1 MATLL
6 LIVIYIGY
14 IGLGIPDSLTGA
26 AWPEIYTEFDLPISW
41 ASIISAV
48 GLIGTFCSSL
58 FSPRIIN
65 RFGVY
70 RVTVV
75 STLLTAVSLFAHV
88 YANSFLALCLLSI
101 PLGLGG
107 GAIDAGLNNYT
118 AIHYKAMHINFLHC
132 FYGIG
137 VALSPYLMSYA
148 IAGAGGWR
156 GGYRTVALVQLAITM
171 VVAVSYPLWKKVKFV
186 KDGEVTAEITQT
198 TLTVREMIK
207 IPKMIPMCFM
217 FICSCSIEFVCGGW
231 SSTYLV
237 EHFGESSDKAAFLV
251 VFYYVGLA
259 LGRFTA
265 GIVST
270 KLSGWKIIFPGQAV
284 VIIAIT
290 IMALAKNPVMFTV
303 GMFLCSFGNA
313 PLWPNLMYVTPG
325 MFGVE
330 VSQSIMGAEGAAATI
345 GLMVAPLVFGQLA
358 QHIGI
363 FTLPY
368 YLMGLFACLMIAT
381 YAVHRK
387 KKA

>member
-1 MATLL
+1 MATAL
-6 LIVIYIGY
+6 LIIIYIGY
-14 IGLGIPDSLTGA
+14 IGLGIPDSLTGT

-41 ASIISAV
+41 ASIISML
-48 GLIGTFCSSL
+48 GLAGTFFSSL
-58 FSPRIIN
+58 FSPRLIN
-65 RFGVY
+65 KIGVY
-70 RVTVV
+70 KVTVI
-75 STLLTAVSLFAHV
+75 STALTAVALYAHF

-137 VALSPYLMSYA
+137 VALSPYLMSFA
-148 IAGAGGWR
+148 IAGEDGWR
-156 GGYRTVALVQLAITM
+156 GGYRMVGIVQMAITVIVALSL
-171 VVAVSYPLWKKVKFV
+171 PLWKKVKFS
-186 KDGEVTAEITQT
+186 KNGEEIGEITQT
-198 TLTVREMIK
+198 TLTVREMLRL
-207 IPKMIPMCFM
+207 PKMIPMCMM

-237 EHFGESSDKAAFLV
+237 EHMGVSSDKAALLV

-259 LGRFTA
+259 SGRFAA
-265 GIVST
+265 GLLST
-270 KLSGWKIIFPGQAV
+270 KLSGWRIIFPGQAI
-284 VIIAIT
+284 VITAII
-290 IMALAKNPVMFTV
+290 IMALAPNPTVFTI

-330 VSQSIMGAEGAAATI
+330 VSQSVMGAEGAAATI
-345 GLMVAPLVFGQLA
+345 GLMLAPFIFGQLA
-358 QHIGI
+358 EYIGI
-363 FTLPY
+363 FILPY
-368 YLMGLFACLMIAT
+368 YLLALFAMLMLST

-387 KKA
+387 KK

>member
-1 MATLL
+1 MATAL
-6 LIVIYIGY
+6 LIIIYIGY
-14 IGLGIPDSLTGA
+14 IGLGIPDSLTGT

-41 ASIISAV
+41 ASIISML
-48 GLIGTFCSSL
+48 GLAGTFFSSL
-58 FSPRIIN
+58 FSPRLIN
-65 RFGVY
+65 KIGVY
-70 RVTVV
+70 KVTVI
-75 STLLTAVSLFAHV
+75 STALTAVALYAHF

-137 VALSPYLMSYA
+137 VALSPYLMSFA
-148 IAGAGGWR
+148 IAGEDGWR
-156 GGYRTVALVQLAITM
+156 GGYRMVGIVQMAITVIVALSL
-171 VVAVSYPLWKKVKFV
+171 PLWKKVKFS
-186 KDGEVTAEITQT
+186 KNGEEIGEITQT
-198 TLTVREMIK
+198 TLTVREMLRL
-207 IPKMIPMCFM
+207 PKMIPMCMM

-237 EHFGESSDKAAFLV
+237 EHMGVSSDKAALLV

-259 LGRFTA
+259 SGRFAA
-265 GIVST
+265 GLLST
-270 KLSGWKIIFPGQAV
+270 KLSGWRIIFPGQAI
-284 VIIAIT
+284 VITAII
-290 IMALAKNPVMFTV
+290 IMALAPNPTVFTI

-330 VSQSIMGAEGAAATI
+330 VSQSVMGAEGAAATI
-345 GLMVAPLVFGQLA
+345 GLMLAPFVFGQLA
-358 QHIGI
+358 EYIGI

-368 YLMGLFACLMIAT
+368 YLLALFAMLMLST

-387 KKA
+387 KK

>member
-1 MATLL
+1 MATFL
-6 LIVIYIGY
+6 LIIIYIGY
-14 IGLGIPDSLTGA
+14 IGLGIPDSLTGT
-26 AWPEIYTEFDLPISW
+26 AWPEIYAEFDLPISW
-41 ASIISAV
+41 ASIISLL
-48 GLIGTFCSSL
+48 GLLGTFFASL

-65 RFGVY
+65 KIGVY
-70 RVTVV
+70 KVTVI
-75 STLLTAVSLFAHV
+75 STALTAITLFAHV
-88 YANSFLALCLLSI
+88 YANSFIALCLLSI

-148 IAGAGGWR
+148 IAGANGWR
-156 GGYRTVALVQLAITM
+156 GGYKSVAIVQIVITVI
-171 VVAVSYPLWKKVKFV
+171 VAASFPLWKKVKFK
-186 KDGEVTAEITQT
+186 KDGEELEEITQK

-207 IPKMIPMCFM
+207 LPKMIPMCMM

-237 EHFGESSDKAAFLV
+237 EHMGVSSDRAALLV

-259 LGRFTA
+259 LGRFVA
-265 GIVST
+265 GLVSS
-270 KLSGWKIIFPGQAV
+270 KLSGWKIIFPGQAI
-284 VIIAIT
+284 VITAIV
-290 IMALAKNPVMFTV
+290 IMALAPNPIVFTV

-345 GLMVAPLVFGQLA
+345 GLMLAPLLFGQLA
-358 QHIGI
+358 DHIGI
-363 FTLPY
+363 HTLPI
-368 YLMGLFACLMIAT
+368 YLMGLFVMLMVST

-387 KKA
+387 KY

>member
-6 LIVIYIGY
+6 LIIIYIGY
-14 IGLGIPDSLTGA
+14 IGLGIPDSLTGT

-41 ASIISAV
+41 ASIISV
-48 GLIGTFCSSL
+48 LGMSGTFFASL
-58 FSPRIIN
+58 FSPGIIN
-65 RFGVY
+65 KIGVY
-70 RVTVV
+70 KVTVI
-75 STLLTAVSLFAHV
+75 STALTAVALYAHV

-148 IAGAGGWR
+148 IAGVDGWR
-156 GGYRTVALVQLAITM
+156 GGYRTVGLIQLAIT
-171 VVAVSYPLWKKVKFV
+171 VIVALSLPIWKRVKFS
-186 KDGEVTAEITQT
+186 KDGEALPEIVQK

-207 IPKMIPMCFM
+207 LPKMLPMCMM

-237 EHFGESSDKAAFLV
+237 EHMGLSSDKAALLV

-259 LGRFTA
+259 SGRFVA
-265 GIVST
+265 GLLST
-270 KLSGWKIIFPGQAV
+270 KISGWRIIFPGMAL
-284 VIIAIT
+284 VITAI
-290 IMALAKNPVMFTV
+290 IVMALAPNPIVFTI

-330 VSQSIMGAEGAAATI
+330 VSQSVMGAEGAAATI
-345 GLMVAPLVFGQLA
+345 GLMIAPLLFGQLA

-368 YLMGLFACLMIAT
+368 YLMGLFVLLMIAT
-381 YAVHRK
+381 YTVHRK